1 MIWMQHFSNFL
12 VSERFSLL
20 FSELDSFLQEPRSLA
35 DDCHPKD
42 LDAGM
47 MNHGE
52 VLILRWDLKIVGNGI
67 KLDISGEC

>member
-1 MIWMQHFSNFL
+1 MIWIQHSSNFL
-12 VSERFSLL
+12 VFERFSLL
-20 FSELDSFLQEPRSLA
+20 FSELDSSIQKLRSLA

-67 KLDISGEC
+67 KLGISGEC